1 MTEPEEAGSS
11 HWYTDRKFTISI
23 TAFLLILPLS
33 IPKEIG
39 FQKYARWVGEPC
51 GAGGCSGES
60 GLQYLLSSLGE
71 EKSRDHPGWRGWDG
85 PGCAGGGMELEML
98 GGDPQTSSELGGRM
112 LTACCPFL
120 QLSECDWHVVRHCSH
135 HHQVHL
141 A

>member
-71 EKSRDHPGWRGWDG
+71 EKSREIPCTVGPPLRHAQPGVRLQELAPALAG
-85 PGCAGGGMELEML
+85 PWGSGHYDQAQPGFRLHDL
-98 GGDPQTSSELGGRM
+98 VSAS
-112 LTACCPFL
+112 
-120 QLSECDWHVVRHCSH
+120 
-135 HHQVHL
+135 
-141 A
+141 